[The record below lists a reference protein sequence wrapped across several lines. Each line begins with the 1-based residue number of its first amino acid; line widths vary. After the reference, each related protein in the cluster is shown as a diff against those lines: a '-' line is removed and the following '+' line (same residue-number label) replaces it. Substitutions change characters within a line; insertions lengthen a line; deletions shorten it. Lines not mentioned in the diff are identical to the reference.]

1 MAKKDIANLPLSL
14 SDMTGGGEIFI
25 VGDKKYVVKPLKIS
39 EVVEFNRDRVNVGPQ
54 LFSLSDERQTEVIN
68 KWLGKKVEDE
78 KGKPMSISRAE
89 EDDWSIVD
97 LRQCLLKII
106 DVSG

>member
-1 MAKKDIANLPLSL
+1 MPNKDVVNMPLSL
-14 SDMTGGGEIFI
+14 NDMTGGGEIFT
-25 VGDKKYVVKPLKIS
+25 VGGKKYTVKPLKLREIPEYNKDS
-39 EVVEFNRDRVNVGPQ
+39 VNVGPQ
-54 LFSLSDERQTEVIN
+54 LFSMLDERQKTVVD

-78 KGKPMSISRAE
+78 KGNPMSIERAE
-89 EDDWSIVD
+89 EDDWSLTD